1 MCQFVLCQ
9 GRNSEQKLSL
19 SSLRA
24 LGVSCRVVH
33 RSITLAQMSW
43 PKQPWRH
50 RRHTKLHVDRGARGT
65 RNRPPSCTSSTC
77 ITTHHIR
84 TLYRVMVIERL
95 YEVPI
100 LELILGCWGQS
111 FIADGGDGPT
121 RNSDRLQRRFLFST
135 LYTSHMKMIHKHESS
150 VHFFDR
156 HGMMPQMLL
165 LTSCH

>member
-1 MCQFVLCQ
+1 MCKFVLCQ

-65 RNRPPSCTSSTC
+65 RNRPPPCTSSTC

-84 TLYRVMVIERL
+84 TLYRVVVIERL
-95 YEVPI
+95 HEFPI
-100 LELILGCWGQS
+100 LELILGRWSQS
-111 FIADGGDGPT
+111 FMLAEKIGQLEIQTVCRGD
-121 RNSDRLQRRFLFST
+121 SFSQPCPPRIWRWYISMNH
-135 LYTSHMKMIHKHESS
+135 LSISLIDMERCHKC
-150 VHFFDR
+150 R
-156 HGMMPQMLL
+156 Y
-165 LTSCH
+165 